1 MRHLFFSF
9 VALLLSAASLVAGK
23 PAFSAHWNFTPE
35 AAEADTWRTDHCVRD
50 NGGVAT
56 LSFEGAAPV
65 YAYNKNGSITVGHV
79 GVGDSF
85 VFSAPVNGLPKG
97 TDVDICVYL
106 GMDKEGT
113 SAWTCEYF
121 DGRRWRATGLGLTI
135 DKIPHGNETTFIGTF
150 TLPKAFKGTEFKAR
164 LRCTAISGENLR
176 FAFRPGVRR
185 AACFSAWPE
194 SSRGTTRIL
203 MLGNSYTFFGGAHFD
218 LVEIA
223 HSQGYR
229 LDVGVNVK
237 GGQNLGQH
245 LGLARSR
252 AVIAA
257 GGYDVALLQNQ
268 SQGSAYY
275 ASDPER
281 YLYIRDYCV
290 AMAAEVREYSPDA
303 RLILE
308 WTWASPRGD
317 WAGHGSAEAHD
328 ALLGAGVVTLAGE
341 MDADISP
348 IGRAFTLGRAAG
360 LQLYHTDEFHQ
371 NEVGAYLK
379 ACVNYLKLF
388 GGMFGKDVSD
398 CGLDPATAELCRYI
412 AVKAFQPASL

>member
-1 MRHLFFSF
+1 MRHLFSSF
-9 VALLLSAASLVAGK
+9 LALLLSAASLLAGK
-23 PAFSAHWNFTPE
+23 PAFTAHWNFTSE
-35 AAEADTWRTDHCVRD
+35 AAKTNTWRTDHSVVD

-65 YAYNKNGSITVGHV
+65 FGYNKSHSITVSHV
-79 GVGDSF
+79 SVGDSY
-85 VFSAPVNGLPKG
+85 VFSAPVSGLPKG
-97 TDVDICVYL
+97 TEVDLCIYL
-106 GMDKEGT
+106 GVDKEGT
-113 SAWTCEYF
+113 SAWTCEYY
-121 DGRRWRATGLGLTI
+121 DGRRWRATGLGLTV
-135 DKIPHGNETTFIGTF
+135 DKIPHGNETSFIGTF

-164 LRCTAISGENLR
+164 LRCTAISGEDLR
-176 FAFRPGVRR
+176 FAFRPGIRR

-194 SSRGTTRIL
+194 GSRETTRIL

-223 HSQGYR
+223 HSQGHR

-252 AVIAA
+252 AAIAT

-290 AMAAEVREYSPDA
+290 AMAAEVREYSPGV

-308 WTWASPRGD
+308 WTWASPKGD

-328 ALLGAGVVTLAGE
+328 ALLCEGTVKLAGE

-348 IGRAFTLGRAAG
+348 IGRAFTLGRALG
-360 LQLYHTDEFHQ
+360 LPLYHTDDFHQ
-371 NEVGAYLK
+371 SEVGAYLK

-388 GGMFGKDVSD
+388 GGFFGKDVSD
-398 CGLDPATAELCRYI
+398 CGLDPETAARCREMALK
-412 AVKAFQPASL
+412 AVQP